1 MRELVLELMGEY
13 GNLAVFLLI
22 LVENLFPPIPSEVI
36 LTFGGV
42 MTVCTDMT
50 PVGVILFSTA
60 GSLAGAVILY
70 SVGRFLPDE
79 VFRKLLCGQI
89 GHLLHFR
96 LEDVDLAKGWF
107 RERGRSA
114 VFLCRL
120 IPIVRS
126 LISIPAGIARMPF
139 VPFLVFTAAGSLL
152 WNTVLV
158 YAGRIAGDSW
168 EKVSA
173 AFGVYSDLFLMIAG
187 ISIAFAVLFR
197 GCGERRKLYK
207 PYRKVIADGRRME
220 KEREFILRNN
230 III

>member
-50 PVGVILFSTA
+50 PVGVILFSIA

-197 GCGERRKLYK
+197 GCGERRKL
-207 PYRKVIADGRRME
+207 
-220 KEREFILRNN
+220 
-230 III
+230 

>member
-197 GCGERRKLYK
+197 GCGERRK
-207 PYRKVIADGRRME
+207 P
-220 KEREFILRNN
+220 
-230 III
+230 

>member
-70 SVGRFLPDE
+70 SMGRFLPDE

-139 VPFLVFTAAGSLL
+139 VPFLVSTAAGSLL

-197 GCGERRKLYK
+197 GCGERRKL
-207 PYRKVIADGRRME
+207 
-220 KEREFILRNN
+220 
-230 III
+230 

>member
-22 LVENLFPPIPSEVI
+22 LVENLFSPIPSEVI

-139 VPFLVFTAAGSLL
+139 VPFLVVTAAGSLL

-197 GCGERRKLYK
+197 GCGERGK
-207 PYRKVIADGRRME
+207 P
-220 KEREFILRNN
+220 
-230 III
+230 

>member
-89 GHLLHFR
+89 GPLLHFR

-197 GCGERRKLYK
+197 GCGERRKL
-207 PYRKVIADGRRME
+207 
-220 KEREFILRNN
+220 
-230 III
+230 

>member
-114 VFLCRL
+114 VSLCRL

-197 GCGERRKLYK
+197 GCGERGK
-207 PYRKVIADGRRME
+207 P
-220 KEREFILRNN
+220 
-230 III
+230 

>member
-89 GHLLHFR
+89 GHLLHFH
-96 LEDVDLAKGWF
+96 LEDVDLAKEWF

-197 GCGERRKLYK
+197 GCGERRKL
-207 PYRKVIADGRRME
+207 
-220 KEREFILRNN
+220 
-230 III
+230 

>member
-79 VFRKLLCGQI
+79 VFRKLLCGLI

-126 LISIPAGIARMPF
+126 LISIPAGIARMQF

-197 GCGERRKLYK
+197 GCGERRKL
-207 PYRKVIADGRRME
+207 
-220 KEREFILRNN
+220 
-230 III
+230 

>member
-126 LISIPAGIARMPF
+126 LISIPAGIAMMPF

-197 GCGERRKLYK
+197 GCGERRKL
-207 PYRKVIADGRRME
+207 
-220 KEREFILRNN
+220 
-230 III
+230 

>member
-89 GHLLHFR
+89 GHLLHFP

-197 GCGERRKLYK
+197 GCGERRKL
-207 PYRKVIADGRRME
+207 
-220 KEREFILRNN
+220 
-230 III
+230 

>member
-158 YAGRIAGDSW
+158 YAGGIAGDSW

-197 GCGERRKLYK
+197 GCGERRKL
-207 PYRKVIADGRRME
+207 
-220 KEREFILRNN
+220 
-230 III
+230 

>member
-13 GNLAVFLLI
+13 GNLTVFLLI

-197 GCGERRKLYK
+197 GCGERRKL
-207 PYRKVIADGRRME
+207 
-220 KEREFILRNN
+220 
-230 III
+230 

>member
-1 MRELVLELMGEY
+1 MRELVLELMGDY

-36 LTFGGV
+36 PTFGGV

-197 GCGERRKLYK
+197 GCGERRKL
-207 PYRKVIADGRRME
+207 
-220 KEREFILRNN
+220 
-230 III
+230 

>member
-126 LISIPAGIARMPF
+126 LISIPAGIARMQF

-152 WNTVLV
+152 WNSVLV

-197 GCGERRKLYK
+197 GCGERRKL
-207 PYRKVIADGRRME
+207 
-220 KEREFILRNN
+220 
-230 III
+230 

>member
-1 MRELVLELMGEY
+1 MRELVLELMVEY

-50 PVGVILFSTA
+50 PIGVILFSTA

-197 GCGERRKLYK
+197 GCGERRKL
-207 PYRKVIADGRRME
+207 
-220 KEREFILRNN
+220 
-230 III
+230 

>member
-96 LEDVDLAKGWF
+96 MEDVDLAKGWF

-139 VPFLVFTAAGSLL
+139 VPFLVFTAAGSIL

-197 GCGERRKLYK
+197 GCGERRK
-207 PYRKVIADGRRME
+207 P
-220 KEREFILRNN
+220 
-230 III
+230 

>member
-22 LVENLFPPIPSEVI
+22 LIENLFPPIPSEVI

-197 GCGERRKLYK
+197 GCGERRKL
-207 PYRKVIADGRRME
+207 
-220 KEREFILRNN
+220 
-230 III
+230 

>member
-42 MTVCTDMT
+42 LTVCTDMT

-89 GHLLHFR
+89 GHLLHFH

-187 ISIAFAVLFR
+187 ISITFAVLFR
-197 GCGERRKLYK
+197 GCGERRKL
-207 PYRKVIADGRRME
+207 
-220 KEREFILRNN
+220 
-230 III
+230 

>member
-126 LISIPAGIARMPF
+126 LISIPAGIARMQF
-139 VPFLVFTAAGSLL
+139 GPFLVFTAAGSLL

-197 GCGERRKLYK
+197 GCGERRKL
-207 PYRKVIADGRRME
+207 
-220 KEREFILRNN
+220 
-230 III
+230 

>member
-1 MRELVLELMGEY
+1 MWELVLELMGEY

-197 GCGERRKLYK
+197 GCGERRKL
-207 PYRKVIADGRRME
+207 
-220 KEREFILRNN
+220 
-230 III
+230 

>member
-126 LISIPAGIARMPF
+126 LISIPAGIARMQF

-197 GCGERRKLYK
+197 GCGERRK
-207 PYRKVIADGRRME
+207 M
-220 KEREFILRNN
+220 
-230 III
+230 

>member
-126 LISIPAGIARMPF
+126 LIPIPAGIARMPF

-197 GCGERRKLYK
+197 GCGERRKL
-207 PYRKVIADGRRME
+207 
-220 KEREFILRNN
+220 
-230 III
+230 

>member
-13 GNLAVFLLI
+13 GNLAVF
-22 LVENLFPPIPSEVI
+22 PSEVI

-126 LISIPAGIARMPF
+126 LISIPAGIARMQF

-197 GCGERRKLYK
+197 GCGERRKL
-207 PYRKVIADGRRME
+207 
-220 KEREFILRNN
+220 
-230 III
+230 

>member
-60 GSLAGAVILY
+60 GSLAGAVVLY

-96 LEDVDLAKGWF
+96 LEDVDLAKGWS

-114 VFLCRL
+114 VLLCRL

-126 LISIPAGIARMPF
+126 LISIPAGMARMPF

-197 GCGERRKLYK
+197 GCGERRKL
-207 PYRKVIADGRRME
+207 
-220 KEREFILRNN
+220 
-230 III
+230 

>member
-126 LISIPAGIARMPF
+126 LISIPAGNARMPF

-197 GCGERRKLYK
+197 GCGERGK
-207 PYRKVIADGRRME
+207 P
-220 KEREFILRNN
+220 
-230 III
+230 